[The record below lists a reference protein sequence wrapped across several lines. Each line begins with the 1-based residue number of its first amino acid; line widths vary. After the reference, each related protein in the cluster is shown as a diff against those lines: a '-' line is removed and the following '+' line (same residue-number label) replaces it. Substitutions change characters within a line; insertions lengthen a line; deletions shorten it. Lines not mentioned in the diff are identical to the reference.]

1 MKTKTFF
8 IVHCSLF
15 VLLFAACS
23 QTAPQ
28 RPSQRKSEAP
38 KPDST
43 QMALLALNQQ
53 LTEAA
58 DAQLA
63 QIARSEELPFAL
75 YEHGTWAA
83 IIAQGDGETVQAK
96 EECTLHIRTFSLSGQ
111 LYTDSEQSARI
122 GAQTLPAAIEEN
134 ITEWRHGAQIVLL
147 APWYAA
153 YGIQGTEHIPPYENI
168 RIELTIQ

>member
-1 MKTKTFF
+1 MFF
-8 IVHCSLF
+8 SYKIKYSIILCALF
-15 VLLFAACS
+15 ITACT

-58 DAQLA
+58 DARLA
-63 QIARSEELPFAL
+63 SIARADTLPFAL

-83 IIAQGDGETVQAK
+83 VIAPGTGETVRPK
-96 EECTLHIRTFSLSGQ
+96 EECTLHIRVFSLSGT
-111 LYTDSEQSARI
+111 LYTDNQQTAVI

-134 ITEWRHGAQIVLL
+134 IREWRHGAQLILL

-153 YGIQGTEHIPPYENI
+153 YGIKGTEHIPPYENI
-168 RIELTIQ
+168 RIELEIR

>member
-1 MKTKTFF
+1 MRGVFL
-8 IVHCSLF
+8 IVAAV
-15 VLLFAACS
+15 VLAGCS

-43 QMALLALNQQ
+43 QLALLAFNQQ

-63 QIARSEELPFAL
+63 HIAREDSLPFAL

-83 IIAQGDGETVQAK
+83 ITIPGEGETVLPK
-96 EECTLHIRTFSLSGQ
+96 EECTLHIRVYSLSGT
-111 LYTDSEQSARI
+111 LYTDSHQTARI

-134 ITEWRHGAQIVLL
+134 ITEWRHGAQVVLL

>member
-1 MKTKTFF
+1 M
-8 IVHCSLF
+8 
-15 VLLFAACS
+15 LLVACS

-28 RPSQRKSEAP
+28 RPSQRKREAP

-43 QMALLALNQQ
+43 QLALLALNQQ
-53 LTEAA
+53 LTESA

-63 QIARSEELPFAL
+63 HIAREDTLPFAL

-83 IIAQGDGETVQAK
+83 VLTPGQGETVQTK
-96 EECTLHIRTFSLSGQ
+96 ENCTIHIRVYSLSGT
-111 LYTDSEQSARI
+111 LYTDSQLTARI
-122 GAQTLPAAIEEN
+122 GAQELPAAIEEN
-134 ITEWRHGAQIVLL
+134 ITEWQHGAKMILL

-153 YGIQGTEHIPPYENI
+153 YGIKGTDHIPPYENI